1 MILWGMRA
9 FGTRF
14 LPKKNCQNKYKQKT
28 EKETAVRR
36 LFLYLTKNVKTV
48 FLIFCCLKNFESKHK
63 NKDKKC

>member
-14 LPKKNCQNKYKQKT
+14 LPKRIAKTNTSKKT

-36 LFLYLTKNVKTV
+36 LFLYLTKKCKNSV
-48 FLIFCCLKNFESKHK
+48 FDILLF
-63 NKDKKC
+63 KKF